1 MDVGEIVKKHF
12 MGENFTPE
20 ELGAVEKSL
29 HFKPVRI
36 EQFNLIQALQLPDPD
51 TVRKE
56 LGALANTVYTKCS
69 DRTEDLIK

>member
-1 MDVGEIVKKHF
+1 MDSGEIVKKHF

-29 HFKPVRI
+29 HFKPVQI
-36 EQFNLIQALQLPDPD
+36 EQFNLIQPPQFPYPD

-56 LGALANTVYTKCS
+56 LGALANTVYAKCS
-69 DRTEDLIK
+69 DRTIELIK